1 MNWKNVSSCIAAT
14 ALIFLVG
21 LISAVLM
28 NETKGVSDAERFDDN
43 NVSVHDGGIAFK
55 KKVQRTR
62 RVDDVALARKKIKRH
77 DVIPLEFYA
86 YNLPEPLPRVGNDSR
101 LLAES
106 ILIVN
111 RSNDSNVNVFRL
123 IQFDLSEALALE
135 AAAMCENFPLKG
147 RAQRDVCQHYP
158 TAMTA
163 IIRGVQLAI
172 NRTKIDLQKRKWDGS
187 SLTNPKFGQNLLKKA
202 CKETAF
208 SHAVISA
215 GIAYAVT
222 ESCYQGEIRNCQC
235 DNGLKRGPWDGCSAD
250 VKFGVKISGQLM
262 DGAETSHSF
271 HSEINIY
278 NNRVGRLAVE
288 RSREE
293 KCYCHGMSGAC
304 TIMTCFMQLPPFSRI
319 TKNLVEAYNH
329 PVKTASNDVGR
340 PMRPSEWKL
349 KNQAKEDQLVYL
361 SPSPNFC
368 RKSVR
373 EGSVGTKGRLCELEH
388 GHEGSCRTL
397 CCGRGSKVQQKVNL
411 RKCHCSFQ
419 FCCSVRCK
427 TCKDTELYHVCR

>member
-1 MNWKNVSSCIAAT
+1 
-14 ALIFLVG
+14 
-21 LISAVLM
+21 M

-187 SLTNPKFGQNLLKKA
+187 SLTNPKFGQNLLKK
-202 CKETAF
+202 
-208 SHAVISA
+208 
-215 GIAYAVT
+215 
-222 ESCYQGEIRNCQC
+222 GEVF
-235 DNGLKRGPWDGCSAD
+235 L
-250 VKFGVKISGQLM
+250 
-262 DGAETSHSF
+262 
-271 HSEINIY
+271 
-278 NNRVGRLAVE
+278 
-288 RSREE
+288 
-293 KCYCHGMSGAC
+293 
-304 TIMTCFMQLPPFSRI
+304 
-319 TKNLVEAYNH
+319 
-329 PVKTASNDVGR
+329 
-340 PMRPSEWKL
+340 
-349 KNQAKEDQLVYL
+349 
-361 SPSPNFC
+361 
-368 RKSVR
+368 
-373 EGSVGTKGRLCELEH
+373 
-388 GHEGSCRTL
+388 
-397 CCGRGSKVQQKVNL
+397 
-411 RKCHCSFQ
+411 
-419 FCCSVRCK
+419 
-427 TCKDTELYHVCR
+427 